1 MCGVCCLW
9 RVLFI
14 FHQKMHVYLGNY
26 LFKEGVFY
34 PQADMIPAKLANA
47 KCPQIVIQFYDELA
61 HEQHRRRLN
70 DQKNPVD
77 IVQKLIYL
85 PRY

>member
-47 KCPQIVIQFYDELA
+47 KCPQIVIQFYEERMSWHTSNTDEEWMIKKIQSILY
-61 HEQHRRRLN
+61 
-70 DQKNPVD
+70 KS
-77 IVQKLIYL
+77 
-85 PRY
+85 